1 MPNYG
6 RHLSTSQPVTYDL
19 DDPFARLAE
28 RYEAEHAAVTDPASL
43 REELEADWRLWVPT
57 VLPAY
62 FGQGFAPHH
71 AEFWEWGWKIERTG
85 RPEPKVNIWSRG
97 GAKSTSAEGLTV
109 ALGCRKK
116 RRYALYLSD
125 TQEQGDRHVDSIGSM
140 LETPEVAEH
149 YPAMSQRLVGK
160 YGASKGWRR
169 NRLRTATGFTVDAL
183 GLDSAS
189 RGARVEDARPD
200 VLVIDDVDDPLDT
213 PAAVA
218 KKIDIITKGVLPLG
232 TPNMAVVAI
241 QNLIHEHSVFARLAG
256 LPGVPRADFLA
267 DRSVSGPIPAL
278 LGMEWAE
285 RDGRYVI
292 TAGHPTWEGQ
302 DLVACQAMV
311 DTYGLSAFL
320 SECQHETEPPAGG
333 MFDHLVYQRIP
344 WAKLPKLV
352 RVVVWVDPA
361 VTDTDQSDSQGIQ
374 ADGLG
379 IDGKVYR
386 LYSWEQRTSPQDAIR
401 RALRKAVEL
410 GATTIGV
417 ETDQGGDTW
426 YSVVAEAKAALLRDE
441 RLDCSRVVFAHDKAG
456 AGHGPKAHRASL
468 MLVDY
473 ERGGI
478 VHVEGTLTVLE
489 RALHRFP
496 KLKPWDL
503 VDAAYWA
510 WSDLRGGL
518 SSGAYVDQRS
528 AER

>member
-1 MPNYG
+1 MEAA
-6 RHLSTSQPVTYDL
+6 LTYDL

-62 FGQGFAPHH
+62 FGQGFAAHH
-71 AEFWEWGWKIERTG
+71 SDFWTWLWAIERLG
-85 RPEPKVNIWSRG
+85 RPAPSVNIWSRG
-97 GAKSTSAEGLTV
+97 GAKSTSAEGGVV
-109 ALGCRKK
+109 ALGARRR
-116 RRYALYLSD
+116 RRYALYLSG
-125 TQEQGDRHVDSIGSM
+125 TQEQGDRHVDSIASM

-149 YPAMSQRLVGK
+149 YPAMSERLVGK
-160 YGASKGWRR
+160 YGNSRGWRR
-169 NRLRTATGFTVDAL
+169 NRLRTASGFTVDAL

-200 VLVIDDVDDPLDT
+200 VLVIDDIDDPLDT
-213 PAAVA
+213 PAAVT
-218 KKIDIITKGVLPLG
+218 KKVEILTKGVLPLG
-232 TPNMAVVAI
+232 TPNMAVIAI
-241 QNLIHEHSVFARLAG
+241 QNLIHDQSVFARLAG
-256 LPGVPRADFLA
+256 IADAKADFLA
-267 DRSVSGPIPAL
+267 DRTVSGPIPAL
-278 LGMEWAE
+278 DAMEWTE
-285 RDGRYVI
+285 RDGKYVL
-292 TAGHPTWEGQ
+292 TAGVPTWEGQ
-302 DLVACQAMV
+302 DMTACQSMV

-320 SECQHETEPPAGG
+320 SECQHETKPPAGG
-333 MFDHLVYQRIP
+333 MFDHLTYQRIP
-344 WAKLPKLV
+344 WAQLPHLV

-361 VTDTDQSDSQGIQ
+361 VTDKDTSDSQGIQ

-410 GATTIGV
+410 GATTLGV

-426 YSVVAEAKAALLRDE
+426 YSVVAEAKAALLKEE
-441 RLDCSRVVFAHDKAG
+441 RLDCSRIEFRHDKAG

-473 ERGGI
+473 ERGNI
-478 VHVEGTLTVLE
+478 VHVEGTHTVLE

-496 KLKPWDL
+496 RVKPHDL
-503 VDAAYWA
+503 VDSAYWSWA
-510 WSDLRGGL
+510 DLRGGL
-518 SSGAYVDQRS
+518 SSGAYVDDRL
-528 AER
+528 ERR